1 MGRESMGLG
10 CRVQA
15 GDALTTATHNCCA
28 EGCTRPIAKSL
39 LMCMTHWRMVP
50 APLQR
55 EVYRAFRAW
64 DRAPLGEALPH
75 RKAYRKAAREAVTAV
90 REKEIKRQ
98 VRREAGGDL
107 LDFNQER

>member
-1 MGRESMGLG
+1 MS
-10 CRVQA
+10 V
-15 GDALTTATHNCCA
+15 ATHNCCA
-28 EGCTRPIAKSL
+28 EGCTRPIARSL

-55 EVYRAFRAW
+55 DVYRTYRAW
-64 DRAPLGEALPH
+64 DRAPVGEALAL
-75 RKAYRKAAREAVTAV
+75 RKAYLKAAREAVTAV

-98 VRREAGGDL
+98 ARSVAAGDV